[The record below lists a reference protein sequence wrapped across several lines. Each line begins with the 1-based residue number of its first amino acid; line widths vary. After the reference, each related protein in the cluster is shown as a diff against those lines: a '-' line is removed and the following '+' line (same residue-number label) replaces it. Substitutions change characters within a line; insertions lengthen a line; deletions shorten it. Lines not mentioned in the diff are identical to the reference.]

1 MEVILK
7 INNEEIEL
15 LINILENEINNLI
28 SVRDRTNRDCWNKKI
43 DKLEKLIEKLKN

>member
-28 SVRDRTNRDCWNKKI
+28 SVRDRTNRDYWNKKI